1 MNIIKEEN
9 LYKGFLK
16 LDKLTIKLPNGEI
29 IKREII
35 RKKCSVSIIAL
46 TDDNE
51 IYFVK
56 QPRAGSGRLESIEL
70 PAGLIEKDEEPEISA
85 KRELAEET
93 GCVADNFTMIQKFI
107 SDPACCDNH
116 SYVFLAEHAKK
127 VKELQLDDDEFLEP
141 IKIPVKKVFEMLE
154 DGTIDDSASVIA
166 LLKLKNLKK
175 FEN

>member
-1 MNIIKEEN
+1 MKN
-9 LYKGFLK
+9 
-16 LDKLTIKLPNGEI
+16 
-29 IKREII
+29 
-35 RKKCSVSIIAL
+35 
-46 TDDNE
+46 
-51 IYFVK
+51 
-56 QPRAGSGRLESIEL
+56 Q
-70 PAGLIEKDEEPEISA
+70 
-85 KRELAEET
+85 ELAEET